1 MLIPPPRSFSLPVSF
16 LSDKPSRLLKAT
28 TSTEDLT
35 SGSGRSLSLLPTAA
49 PNSNC
54 YRTGKHELDK
64 PKNRLTVLGT
74 KTSLLGIFVSQEH
87 TINPFHRFAKL
98 LSETSHISS
107 TLHPHHLTLN
117 PAIPP
122 FPFSPHAPSLPLP
135 VPKNQKSNQKF
146 PKHKNTLNT
155 NQNF

>member
-54 YRTGKHELDK
+54 HRARKHEFEK

-74 KTSLLGIFVSQEH
+74 KTSLLGILSVEDDESRTPFVRVRAVVVEK
-87 TINPFHRFAKL
+87 R
-98 LSETSHISS
+98 LSFIET
-107 TLHPHHLTLN
+107 L
-117 PAIPP
+117 
-122 FPFSPHAPSLPLP
+122 
-135 VPKNQKSNQKF
+135 
-146 PKHKNTLNT
+146 
-155 NQNF
+155 